1 MKRKGMGI
9 YSSDI
14 QTEVLEN
21 MTDTSIIVM
30 DPKGDLKD
38 LTEMN
43 MKVLE
48 KPYTQQEMKELMDEN
63 GYVTGRVAIPLSDI
77 IDHNFEE
84 FLDLVAKKL
93 VDNDCLM
100 DINYKAVGID
110 NIESGDADI
119 ILEVSGDVSEIIEDD
134 KDIQNEDMT
143 KGYTIADFDGTG
155 LLEIQRVDAAGIF
168 ESDDEA
174 TEQAI
179 KDGVKVIPVEELP
192 EKFER
197 RYLGWIDTP
206 ENRKAIEEYCRKAE

>member
-1 MKRKGMGI
+1 
-9 YSSDI
+9 
-14 QTEVLEN
+14 
-21 MTDTSIIVM
+21 
-30 DPKGDLKD
+30 
-38 LTEMN
+38 
-43 MKVLE
+43 
-48 KPYTQQEMKELMDEN
+48 MDEN
-63 GYVTGRVAIPLSDI
+63 GYVTGRIVIPLSDI
-77 IDHNFEE
+77 IDHDFEE
-84 FLDLVAKKL
+84 FLDLVAEKL

-134 KDIQNEDMT
+134 EDIQNEDMT

-174 TEQAI
+174 VEQAI
-179 KDGVKVIPVEELP
+179 KDGVKIIPVEELP

-197 RYLGWIDTP
+197 RYLGWIDMP
-206 ENRKAIEEYCRKAE
+206 ENRKAIEEYCRKEK